1 MPGLFLFIEGNIVR
15 KSWGEQNLEFKI
27 RSVDLLNELAT
38 KKVNGLALRFDVQA
52 VTSQFIDSID
62 KLCKKN
68 AGSAA
73 LRMYLKDE
81 GASLQAEVLSRSA
94 RIKPTNLLIN
104 ELKRLADVGVV
115 TDKQEVRWLTEQPLK
130 LSQKTEVGTTSPDFV
145 LEEVE
150 V

>member
-1 MPGLFLFIEGNIVR
+1 
-15 KSWGEQNLEFKI
+15 
-27 RSVDLLNELAT
+27 
-38 KKVNGLALRFDVQA
+38 

-115 TDKQEVRWLTEQPLK
+115 TDKQEVRWLTEQSLK
-130 LSQKTEVGTTSPDFV
+130 LTQKTEVGTISHTFV
-145 LEEVE
+145 LDEVE
-150 V
+150 I